1 VHQVSQPGALTIST
15 CGLADYDSRL
25 AVHDSSCAGPVLGCS
40 DDAPNCPLA
49 TSSVTVAV
57 FPGQKLVIRLGGYSG
72 SGSGTLLLHYGGD
85 QN

>member
-1 VHQVSQPGALTIST
+1 
-15 CGLADYDSRL
+15 
-25 AVHDSSCAGPVLGCS
+25 VLGCS